1 MRRQII
7 KQKNGMYA
15 VFSLII
21 NNIIYHSA
29 TRDEIVAEYLHYPMK
44 AENKLSRKEVELL
57 VDKQLK
63 EADNKDA
70 IRRALEAC
78 RATNGEREYK
88 RVLNIINCR

>member
-1 MRRQII
+1 MKRQII

-29 TRDEIVAEYLHYPMK
+29 TRDEIVVEYSHYPVK
-44 AENKLSRKEVELL
+44 AEHKLDRKEIELL

-78 RATNGEREYK
+78 RITNGEREYR
-88 RVLNIINCR
+88 RVLNIINCK

>member
-1 MRRQII
+1 MKRQII
-7 KQKNGMYA
+7 RQKNGMYA

-29 TRDEIVAEYLHYPMK
+29 TREEIVSEYLLYPV
-44 AENKLSRKEVELL
+44 KLKDKLNRKEIELL
-57 VDKQLK
+57 VDKQLG
-63 EADNKDA
+63 EADNNEA

-88 RVLNIINCR
+88 RVLNILNCK

>member
-1 MRRQII
+1 
-7 KQKNGMYA
+7 MYA

-29 TRDEIVAEYLHYPMK
+29 TREEIVSEYLLYPV
-44 AENKLSRKEVELL
+44 KLKDKLNRKEIELL
-57 VDKQLK
+57 VDKQLG
-63 EADNKDA
+63 EADNNEA

-88 RVLNIINCR
+88 RVLNILNCK